1 MLPENEHNMAREFFL
16 ALDVEVHGRAAHF
29 IVEGRFVRAQVPW
42 VKVCEASGYE
52 GDAKS
57 PEEVLK
63 GGERPKKWK
72 DVTFTEL
79 IAATFDRK
87 RGLSEKMCRA
97 AYQSFDKSGDRQ
109 ALERAIDQVL

>member
-1 MLPENEHNMAREFFL
+1 MAKPP
-16 ALDVEVHGRAAHF
+16 GISMHF
-29 IVEGRFVRAQVPW
+29 VSFHLISYDLSRKRAQVPW

-52 GDAKS
+52 DAAKS
-57 PEEVLK
+57 PEEALPLGLLRRSLK
-63 GGERPKKWK
+63 HLKTSQ

-109 ALERAIDQVL
+109 VMS